1 MKKQKTLQLLLITE
15 NTRNK
20 QTIKEKDSEKNEKGI
35 DPEVNK
41 TVPCGKKWKKKCF
54 CATQS

>member
-1 MKKQKTLQLLLITE
+1 MKKQKTLQLLFITE

-20 QTIKEKDSEKNEKGI
+20 QTIKEKNKNGI

-41 TVPCGKKWKKKCF
+41 TVPSGKKREKNVS